1 MSKILITGG
10 TGFIGTNF
18 LKILSKKKVYG
29 TFHKRKPRIK
39 NKNIKY
45 IKINLEDKKM

>member
-18 LKILSKKKVYG
+18 LKILSKKKK
-29 TFHKRKPRIK
+29 FMELFIK
-39 NKNIKY
+39 ENQ
-45 IKINLEDKKM
+45 E